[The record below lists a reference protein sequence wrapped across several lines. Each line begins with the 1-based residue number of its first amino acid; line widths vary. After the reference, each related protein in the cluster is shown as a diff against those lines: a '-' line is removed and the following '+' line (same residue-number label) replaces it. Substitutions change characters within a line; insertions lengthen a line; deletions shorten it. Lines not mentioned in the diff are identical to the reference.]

1 MLKYLHIRR
10 CRSDSFPFSLCVYC
24 KLPGKLTRLRSSY
37 YQVWGW
43 LVLRGPPYRYSEIF
57 FLIWTHFSLA
67 VTHSFTVGVVS
78 PKWLVWLFIFLKF
91 FLAGFGSGSG
101 FTTHSSIIQCLDP
114 HSLNVTG
121 SSFISDCELKSSF
134 VYCFE
139 SGYSFLPIFSICLFV
154 CLQAS
159 AELWPYFRLILSG
172 EVLFRDRWDWSTLS
186 PLYRTQVRD
195 TQVTEYTFCP
205 ARCYPG
211 TGEAGPLSLHC
222 TVRR

>member
-1 MLKYLHIRR
+1 MISLIIYLFKI
-10 CRSDSFPFSLCVYC
+10 
-24 KLPGKLTRLRSSY
+24 
-37 YQVWGW
+37 
-43 LVLRGPPYRYSEIF
+43 
-57 FLIWTHFSLA
+57 
-67 VTHSFTVGVVS
+67 
-78 PKWLVWLFIFLKF
+78 

-101 FTTHSSIIQCLDP
+101 FTTHFSITQCLYP
-114 HSLNVTG
+114 HSLIVTG
-121 SSFISDCELKSSF
+121 SSFISDCEFKSSF
-134 VYCFE
+134 VYCCE

-211 TGEAGPLSLHC
+211 TGETGPLSLHC
-222 TVRR
+222 TVRSSVAGLPFFGRLRLRNSRSRSWLRLRNTGAQVRETQVTGHRVHRVARGVIQGPVRLVHSLSTVPYAGKRHRSQSRHS